1 MFSVYGMQGQLF
13 RGSMEQLRQVGGVD
27 ALTRARRVLAAG
39 QEGRDALA
47 ESSGAFVESEANKLA
62 SAAVGA
68 DESRRSPLSAYTDT
82 RAGSTAR
89 QPLTRVSH
97 VMSVQIITIKDRAT
111 VLQAWQIL
119 SEKGVGQA
127 PVVDATNHLV
137 GLLTRADL
145 LKPERLPSPDSHAL
159 AWRALMMQNVKD
171 IMVTPVPSV
180 APDADIRRVARVLLD
195 TGLPGLPVVD
205 EAGLVAGFISRSDIL
220 RAVVTDPP
228 LDLWG

>member
-27 ALTRARRVLAAG
+27 ALTRARRVLATG

-97 VMSVQIITIKDRAT
+97 VMSAQIITIKDSAT

-127 PVVDATNHLV
+127 PVVDATDFTKV
-137 GLLTRADL
+137 SEGFSGT
-145 LKPERLPSPDSHAL
+145 SGVVVSDSFDGTF
-159 AWRALMMQNVKD
+159 VPG
-171 IMVTPVPSV
+171 VVPPSV
-180 APDADIRRVARVLLD
+180 DGVVPWAVAV
-195 TGLPGLPVVD
+195 
-205 EAGLVAGFISRSDIL
+205 FF
-220 RAVVTDPP
+220 TDP
-228 LDLWG
+228 LASSAAVIV

>member
-1 MFSVYGMQGQLF
+1 MFSVYGMQGRLF
-13 RGSMEQLRQVGGVD
+13 RGSMEQLRQVGGVG
-27 ALTRARRVLAAG
+27 ALTRTRRVLPVAH
-39 QEGRDALA
+39 EGRDRLA
-47 ESSGAFVESEANKLA
+47 ESSGAFVESAANKLG
-62 SAAVGA
+62 SGGV
-68 DESRRSPLSAYTDT
+68 DESRKSALSAYTDNL
-82 RAGSTAR
+82 AGSTPR
-89 QPLTRVSH
+89 HPLTRVSD
-97 VMSVQIITIKDRAT
+97 VMSTQIITLKDSAT

-119 SEKGVGQA
+119 SDKLVGQA
-127 PVVDATNHLV
+127 PVVDATDHLV

-145 LKPERLPSPDSHAL
+145 LQPSRLPSPDSHAL

-180 APDADIRRVARVLLD
+180 APDSDIRRVAQVLLE

-205 EAGLVAGFISRSDIL
+205 DQGLVAGFISRSDIL